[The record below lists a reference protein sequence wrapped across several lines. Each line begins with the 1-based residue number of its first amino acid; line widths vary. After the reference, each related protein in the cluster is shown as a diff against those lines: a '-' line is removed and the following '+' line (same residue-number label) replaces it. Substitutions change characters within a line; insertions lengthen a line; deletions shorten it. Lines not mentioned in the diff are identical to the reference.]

1 MPDVFE
7 LKDQRI
13 DRKGA
18 EVRERLV
25 ALHNHQDEMSKA
37 QVLQLCRQIM
47 MAMINIIEML
57 DE

>member
-1 MPDVFE
+1 MPDVSEF
-7 LKDQRI
+7 KDQRI
-13 DRKGA
+13 DRKCS
-18 EVRERLV
+18 EVRERLL
-25 ALHNHQDEMSKA
+25 ALHNHEQEMSKA

>member
-1 MPDVFE
+1 MPDVSEFN
-7 LKDQRI
+7 DHRI
-13 DRKGA
+13 DRKCS
-18 EVRERLV
+18 EVRERLL
-25 ALHNHQDEMSKA
+25 ALHNHEQEMSKA